1 MRRYILAIL
10 GATMLAFA
18 LPPASLARRAP
29 YGSYQQTCQDIR
41 SNGDKLFARCQR
53 ADGGWSDTSL
63 DFRNCRGEVIND
75 NGNLRCGGDGDNRG
89 YENRGYRDRDD
100 DNRGYRDRGD
110 DNRADDNRGYG
121 RWEGGLPPGDYKR
134 TCRNVSVS
142 DDRLYATCE
151 RVDGGW
157 KNTTLKHFDRCQ
169 SMIVNDNGNL
179 RCQR

>member
-1 MRRYILAIL
+1 MRGHILAIL
-10 GATMLAFA
+10 GATVLMLA
-18 LPPASLARRAP
+18 LTLAGQAQGAP
-29 YGSYQQTCQDIR
+29 YGSYQQTCREIR
-41 SNGDKLFARCQR
+41 SDDDRLSARCQR
-53 ADGGWSDTSL
+53 ADGGWNDTSL

-89 YENRGYRDRDD
+89 YENRGYRDRDA
-100 DNRGYRDRGD
+100 
-110 DNRADDNRGYG
+110 DNRADDHRGYG

-134 TCRNVSVS
+134 TCRNMSVS

-157 KNTTLKHFDRCQ
+157 KNTTLRHFDRCQ
-169 SMIVNDNGNL
+169 SKIVNDNGNL